1 MAKQIYLGGG
11 MLGLGDQMLR
21 EWERDDLKRLGFD
34 VYVPQDDKSINDKTN
49 ADQQGLAERI
59 VANDTAGIESADII
73 VADYLTHAQGS
84 ICELGYIQ
92 KLKRDKPELEVYV
105 HCTDVRQGT
114 GHIPT
119 EQDRAEFSINQYVY
133 GVILEV
139 TEGRGIQDFEEIR
152 QELDTS
158 RALNEYKARKLREQK
173 NADKDKLRELLR
185 AQQDRLNSVYET
197 SAKAQYE
204 AELWQKRFEA
214 AEQYIKDRLEIT
226 PASIPY
232 DNVRIMLKSIKTQD
246 LHELD

>member
-1 MAKQIYLGGG
+1 MTKTIYI
-11 MLGLGDQMLR
+11 LGDMLSHGQQLR
-21 EWERDDLKRLGFD
+21 RAYEKSAFKELGYN
-34 VYVPQDDKSINDKTN
+34 VHNPQDDKSINDKAN

-92 KLKRDKPELEVYV
+92 KLKRDKPELKVYV

-133 GVILEV
+133 GVILEI

-152 QELDTS
+152 QELD
-158 RALNEYKARKLREQK
+158 NETFGVKEQMARQLRHLARCFEISDSDII
-173 NADKDKLRELLR
+173 AH
-185 AQQDRLNSVYET
+185 YE
-197 SAKAQYE
+197 SSSDGFGQYE
-204 AELWQKRFEA
+204 EIETVGGVTIRIEREA
-214 AEQYIKDRLEIT
+214 K
-226 PASIPY
+226 
-232 DNVRIMLKSIKTQD
+232 
-246 LHELD
+246 

>member
-1 MAKQIYLGGG
+1 MAKTIYI
-11 MLGLGDQMLR
+11 LGDMLSHGQQLR
-21 EWERDDLKRLGFD
+21 RAYEKSAFKQLGYE
-34 VYVPQDDKSINDKTN
+34 VYNPQDDKSINDKSN

-133 GVILEV
+133 GVILEI
-139 TEGRGIQDFEEIR
+139 TEGRGVQDFEDIR
-152 QELDTS
+152 QEL
-158 RALNEYKARKLREQK
+158 ERE
-173 NADKDKLRELLR
+173 
-185 AQQDRLNSVYET
+185 
-197 SAKAQYE
+197 AK
-204 AELWQKRFEA
+204 
-214 AEQYIKDRLEIT
+214 
-226 PASIPY
+226 
-232 DNVRIMLKSIKTQD
+232 
-246 LHELD
+246 